1 MKDEI
6 VSEHKIILF
15 DGVCNLC
22 NSSVLFVIKRDPKN
36 HFRFAA
42 LQSEIGKKL
51 LTKHQI
57 DPENTDSIVLI
68 EDERVFVKST
78 AALRI
83 ARHLSGGW
91 PMISVFF
98 LVPKFI
104 RNWIYDLIAKNR
116 YRWYGKK
123 DQCMIPTK
131 ELQAKF
137 L

>member
-57 DPENTDSIVLI
+57 DPENTDSIVFI

-83 ARHLSGGW
+83 ARHLSGAW
-91 PMISVFF
+91 PIISVFF

-123 DQCMIPTK
+123 DQCM
-131 ELQAKF
+131 
-137 L
+137 